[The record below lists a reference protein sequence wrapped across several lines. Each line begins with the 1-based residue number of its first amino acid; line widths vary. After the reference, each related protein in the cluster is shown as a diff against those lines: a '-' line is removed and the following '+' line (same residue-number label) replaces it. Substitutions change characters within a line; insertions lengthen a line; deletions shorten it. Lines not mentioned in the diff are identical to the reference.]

1 MRVIMKPLRRT
12 LVFFIFSV
20 FLCGTVSAR
29 QIEWQSCMT
38 SPYSDWFGTE
48 SSSPELLCG
57 YLSVPLKYTDT
68 GEDVS
73 DENIPLVRLAMTK
86 LPAKSKRKGS
96 IIIISGGPG
105 LPGINPYINFDWP
118 VTNLRESWDIIGFD
132 PRGVG
137 QSFPAINCQQ
147 PNQERLVNVSEKQ
160 LILQKI
166 NACIHNT
173 GAEVIRHIGS
183 HEAVYDIERIRQALG
198 DKQLTAVAYSY
209 GTQIAALYAERF
221 PSSIRSIVFDGVV
234 DIDDLNDKTAVR
246 QFSQGIVSNEIETA
260 LNSSIASE
268 KVSDAL
274 GVILC
279 VDQSD
284 EQLSQEQRKSR
295 KKALAD
301 AFPAVNFEREQS
313 DLPEFCELWPI
324 HRDLQQTRLKNT
336 VLPSGLLFVAHK
348 YDPTTPWI
356 NARKMADKFSA
367 PLLTINGD
375 GHTLA
380 LAGSNLC
387 VDEAVVRHLLFPG
400 KSEDITCQ
408 GSGTGDT
415 N

>member
-1 MRVIMKPLRRT
+1 
-12 LVFFIFSV
+12 
-20 FLCGTVSAR
+20 
-29 QIEWQSCMT
+29 
-38 SPYSDWFGTE
+38 
-48 SSSPELLCG
+48 
-57 YLSVPLKYTDT
+57 
-68 GEDVS
+68 
-73 DENIPLVRLAMTK
+73 
-86 LPAKSKRKGS
+86 
-96 IIIISGGPG
+96 
-105 LPGINPYINFDWP
+105 
-118 VTNLRESWDIIGFD
+118 
-132 PRGVG
+132 
-137 QSFPAINCQQ
+137 
-147 PNQERLVNVSEKQ
+147 
-160 LILQKI
+160 
-166 NACIHNT
+166 
-173 GAEVIRHIGS
+173 
-183 HEAVYDIERIRQALG
+183 
-198 DKQLTAVAYSY
+198 
-209 GTQIAALYAERF
+209 
-221 PSSIRSIVFDGVV
+221 
-234 DIDDLNDKTAVR
+234 R

-380 LAGSNLC
+380 LAGTNLC